1 MQACFWSELNRASG
15 KAKTTSFLMLSL
27 LLLLRPWKAFF
38 HISLHRL
45 QLIVSIE
52 NIFCDFCSFL
62 LLECSFFACVII
74 LIWYYSKLLL
84 KIQRDYYYIFN
95 MIFYYLCFFFFPFT
109 ITFPKILWMFEPLLL
124 CYILLPMTKKYRT
137 YLFLVLFVLFCSPA
151 NPTFF
156 FSSTLRYLPCYPVVA
171 ATL

>member
-52 NIFCDFCSFL
+52 NIFCDFCSFI
-62 LLECSFFACVII
+62 LLECSFFACVMM
-74 LIWYYSKLLL
+74 LIKSKLLHTQNTKRL
-84 KIQRDYYYIFN
+84 QYYFQHDFLLP
-95 MIFYYLCFFFFPFT
+95 MLFFFPFT
-109 ITFPKILWMFEPLLL
+109 ITYPKFLWMFEPLLL
-124 CYILLPMTKKYRT
+124 CYILLPMTKISYVS
-137 YLFLVLFVLFCSPA
+137 VLMFFVLSPS
-151 NPTFF
+151 NL
-156 FSSTLRYLPCYPVVA
+156 TLYL
-171 ATL
+171 

>member
-38 HISLHRL
+38 HIS
-45 QLIVSIE
+45 SSFAADSFYWKY
-52 NIFCDFCSFL
+52 FCDFCSFL
-62 LLECSFFACVII
+62 LLECSFFACVMI
-74 LIWYYSKLLL
+74 LIKSKLLHTQNTKRL
-84 KIQRDYYYIFN
+84 QYYFQHD
-95 MIFYYLCFFFFPFT
+95 FLLLLLFFFFPFT
-109 ITFPKILWMFEPLLL
+109 ITYPKFLWMFEPLLL